1 MGKYAMTTNQ
11 QQQQQGTTANA
22 LPYRAAWGAFWS
34 NLATLQQIV
43 QEDFPDGDADDITP
57 TRYQVDALRDLA
69 GRLGAL
75 VAGHIAV

>member
-1 MGKYAMTTNQ
+1 MSNNTTTTK
-11 QQQQQGTTANA
+11 GTTANA
-22 LPYRAAWGAFWS
+22 LPYRAAWSLFWS

-57 TRYQVDALRDLA
+57 TRWHVDALRDLA

-75 VAGHIAV
+75 VEGHIAV